1 MAIRFPIR
9 RPETNEVIHP
19 DDLNKNIG
27 EFVDELNGHIDGD
40 NFAGVIASSLF
51 KDDSFTKNYSDSYYG
66 ISTQYVCSN
75 KTIGWTNKDGGDGAV
90 SEVPQAMPSV
100 EFIAPSD
107 GWVII
112 DFNATFNWVGSG
124 MTSMDGITI
133 DLPSTRPPRGTPRG
147 DLPPGGW
154 IGVLPSDDPDIDLSG
169 DRPVDRL
176 HVLDNG
182 PGNFQ
187 EKPAGDWAT
196 NNQIYDRYG
205 VKFHVEVNGVEI
217 SETGWLYNGAYFN
230 GVYLCGAMPVT
241 AGKNIIKSEV
251 KAAALYDLKS
261 HPAGIG
267 AIFDGSSGKY
277 TPKKKESSRAAESP
291 LPPLVE
297 SDTNVDGARPT
308 TGIECRVT
316 ARNLIVQYR
325 KR

>member
-1 MAIRFPIR
+1 MAIRFPVR
-9 RPETNEVIHP
+9 RPATNEVIHP

-40 NFAGVIASSLF
+40 NFASVLSSSLF
-51 KDDSFTKNYSDSYYG
+51 KDDSFTKNYSDSYHGSKTEYK
-66 ISTQYVCSN
+66 CSD
-75 KTIGWTNKDGGDGAV
+75 KTIGWTSKDGGDGTSNSIQV
-90 SEVPQAMPSV
+90 MPSV

-112 DFNATFNWVGSG
+112 DFNATFRWIGSG
-124 MTSMDGITI
+124 MTDLDGITI
-133 DLPSTRPPRGTPRG
+133 KVPSTWPSTGKPRG

-154 IGVLPSDDPDIDLSG
+154 IGVAPDIVLLVDGVPEDDIATGLPS
-169 DRPVDRL
+169 
-176 HVLDNG
+176 
-182 PGNFQ
+182 GNYQ
-187 EKPAGDWAT
+187 EYPAGDWAT
-196 NNQIYDRYG
+196 NKQIYDRYG

-267 AIFDGSSGKY
+267 AIFDKSSGKY

-291 LPPLVE
+291 LPPLA
-297 SDTNVDGARPT
+297 SGDLYQGIKPT